1 MRILICSSPDRASV
15 NIRDNLLS
23 LFKWSEIDKFEGYPI
38 FVRGDNM
45 LVTISQLHLYA
56 NCIDQKIA
64 EAIDSDITEII
75 FLSRHK
81 AASGIHTLT
90 VHPIGNFSVA
100 EYGGFDKELVPSAHH
115 SMTEILR
122 RLKKFAKELPFG
134 VSFEVTHH
142 GPYLD
147 KPTLFV
153 EIGSDESMWEN
164 KKAAI
169 AIAKSIMELQIPVN
183 PVLIGIGGGHYAP
196 RFTEVALTK
205 KVSFGHMIP
214 NYAIENT
221 GEEEMMEIIEM
232 AYKRT
237 PGAQFAY
244 LHKKSMKRSIVT
256 RLTHLLNKLNIE
268 TIESESLEEL

>member
-1 MRILICSSPDRASV
+1 MRILICSSPDKASV
-15 NIRDNLLS
+15 NIRDTLLS
-23 LFKWSEIDKFEGYPI
+23 LFEWSEIDDFEGHPI
-38 FVRGDNM
+38 FVRGDNI
-45 LVTISQLHLYA
+45 LVTINQLHLYA
-56 NCIDQKIA
+56 NRIDQKIA
-64 EAIDSDITEII
+64 EAVDSEITEII

-90 VHPIGNFSVA
+90 VHPIGNFGVA
-100 EYGGFDKELVPSAHH
+100 EYGGFDKALVPSAHH

-122 RLKKFAKELPFG
+122 QLKRSAKDLPFE

-153 EIGSDESMWEN
+153 EIGSDESMWED

-169 AIAKSIMELQIPVN
+169 AIAKSIMQLQISVN

-205 KVSFGHMIP
+205 RVSFGHMIP
-214 NYAIENT
+214 NYAIENAN
-221 GEEEMMEIIEM
+221 EDEMMEIIKM
-232 AYKRT
+232 AYERT
-237 PGAQFAY
+237 PGAEFAY

-256 RLTHLLNKLNIE
+256 KLKHLLNRLNIE
-268 TIESESLEEL
+268 AIESKSLQDL